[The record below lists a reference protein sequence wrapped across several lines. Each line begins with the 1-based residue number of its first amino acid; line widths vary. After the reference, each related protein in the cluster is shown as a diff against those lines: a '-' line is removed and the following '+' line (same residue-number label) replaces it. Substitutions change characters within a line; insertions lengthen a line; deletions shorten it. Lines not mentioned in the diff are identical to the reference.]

1 MEPILEINQI
11 KSNDKNFMSY
21 RITVTQ
27 GAEIITSNDL
37 LLDYL
42 KTTIPYK
49 KGIIDVYKVSND
61 IWKVNT
67 NK

>member
-1 MEPILEINQI
+1 
-11 KSNDKNFMSY
+11 MSY

-49 KGIIDVYKVSND
+49 KGIIDVSRVSNN
-61 IWKVNT
+61 IWEVNT